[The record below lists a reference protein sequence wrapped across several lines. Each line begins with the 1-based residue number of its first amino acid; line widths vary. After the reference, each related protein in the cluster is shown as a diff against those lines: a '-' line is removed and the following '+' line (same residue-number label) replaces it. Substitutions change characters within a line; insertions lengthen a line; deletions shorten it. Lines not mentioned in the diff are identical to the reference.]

1 MTNKEIANKLKHM
14 NNKTDRLETLI
25 EKAYDMQWQLDN
37 LTLDEINVIQ
47 EIQNVMKEGFEI
59 D

>member
-14 NNKTDRLETLI
+14 SNKTDRLETLI